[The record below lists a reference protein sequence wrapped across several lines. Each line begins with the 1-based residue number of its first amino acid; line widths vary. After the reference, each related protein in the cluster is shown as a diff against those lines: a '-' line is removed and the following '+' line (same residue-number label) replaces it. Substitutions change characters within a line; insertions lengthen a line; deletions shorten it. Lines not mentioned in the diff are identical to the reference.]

1 MDDTDDVGR
10 VVDEFFLYTQR
21 VTPAT
26 EKGAQAFERLLRLAE
41 HHDSG
46 QVARVAGFIASVH
59 DGATFRW
66 DPFELRMLDV
76 EISDD
81 MLACLDALRWGQH
94 DLHRLVP
101 DGERRVLQVL
111 RAWALVPT
119 AATPDTGA
127 PR

>member
-1 MDDTDDVGR
+1 MNLSDNLEAAFEQERERSDA
-10 VVDEFFLYTQR
+10 
-21 VTPAT
+21 AT
-26 EKGAQAFERLLRLAE
+26 ARGAVAFERLLKLAE
-41 HHDSG
+41 ERDSG

-81 MLACLDALRWGQH
+81 MLACLDALRWGQQ

-111 RAWALVPT
+111 RAWGLVPT
-119 AATPDTGA
+119 AATPDAGA
-127 PR
+127 TR

>member
-1 MDDTDDVGR
+1 MDDTSDVGR
-10 VVDEFFLYTQR
+10 VVDEFFLYLR
-21 VTPAT
+21 RAAPAT
-26 EKGAQAFERLLRLAE
+26 ERGAQAFDRLLRLAE

-66 DPFELRMLDV
+66 DPFDLRMLDV

-81 MLACLDALRWGQH
+81 MLACLDALRWGRQ

-101 DGERRVLQVL
+101 DGERRMLQVL
-111 RAWALVPT
+111 RAWGLLPT
-119 AATPDTGA
+119 AATSYAGG